1 MLRRRSIHRTYVCAS
16 RVEQYSHNREHGV
29 VLIVGQARG
38 DKAE

>member
-1 MLRRRSIHRTYVCAS
+1 MIRRFRRSMGVRQGWNSIAITERARC
-16 RVEQYSHNREHGV
+16 V